1 MTDDEKLKDALNM
14 LNEYV
19 KSYQAYIQSINEQS
33 NNDQVGD
40 DLITDDELKPSMPGT
55 TKSYISNISHSLMS
69 MANTMQRIENTLDD
83 YVYGRGDDDGE

>member
-33 NNDQVGD
+33 NNDQVGG

-55 TKSYISNISHSLMS
+55 TKSYISNIAHSLMS
-69 MANTMQRIENTLDD
+69 MANTLQRIEDKLDD
-83 YVYGRGDDDGE
+83 YVWGDDDGE